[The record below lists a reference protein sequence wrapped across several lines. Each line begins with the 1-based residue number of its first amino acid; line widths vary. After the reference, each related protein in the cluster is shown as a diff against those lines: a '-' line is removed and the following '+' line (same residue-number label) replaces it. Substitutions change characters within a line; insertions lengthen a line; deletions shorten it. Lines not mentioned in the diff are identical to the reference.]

1 MCIANH
7 TALVHQ
13 DLDRHTAELKQFR
26 FLPVQSK
33 HIMPRIR
40 QTGKLEVVPFEI
52 ILKLGR
58 ILRSGDQYNGVS
70 PGKAFVIP
78 AQLRQM
84 CPAICSDEPPVED

>member
-1 MCIANH
+1 MSVANH

-26 FLPVQSK
+26 FLPVQPEHVMS
-33 HIMPRIR
+33 RIR
-40 QTGKLEVVPFEI
+40 QTSKRKVVPFEI

-58 ILRSGDQYNGVS
+58 VLRSGNQYNGVS